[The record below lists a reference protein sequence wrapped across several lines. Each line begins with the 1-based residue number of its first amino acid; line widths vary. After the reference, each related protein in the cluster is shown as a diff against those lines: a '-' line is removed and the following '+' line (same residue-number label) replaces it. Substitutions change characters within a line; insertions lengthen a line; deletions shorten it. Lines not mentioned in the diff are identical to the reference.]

1 MPIVSKRQQRLMY
14 AAAEGR
20 GQTGIP
26 KKVAK
31 EYIAATPKSAY
42 ADLPERAKRRM
53 ALKRKG
59 GK

>member
-42 ADLPERAKRRM
+42 GKMPERTSRRAVM
-53 ALKRKG
+53 KRKSR
-59 GK
+59 

>member
-1 MPIVSKRQQRLMY
+1 MPIRSKAQQRAMY

-42 ADLPERAKRRM
+42 ADLPERAKRRAAM
-53 ALKRKG
+53 KRKSR
-59 GK
+59 